1 MKTIEVK
8 AKDLVIPKYEPL
20 FYDILD
26 HGHTNYFNSGGRD
39 TTKSAFFSLM
49 VLLLILQNPNVHALC
64 LRKVGNTVQLSIRS
78 KILYWIYRLGI
89 ASEFVIPTKY
99 NNPIIYKRTGQMI
112 ILTGLDNP
120 DKVKSIAPHFG
131 YIGISWWEEFD
142 QFDGA
147 EEVRNVLQSVQR
159 GGDRYWN
166 FASFNPPISKNNWAN
181 KYVDEMSLRDDTIVT
196 HNTYLDVPVEWLG
209 SAVIKEAEFLKK
221 TNPRAYEHEYL
232 GIATG
237 TGGDVFENVEPLDMS
252 KVIPIQYDANGKV
265 LKSLPMVETF
275 DRIYTG
281 IDWGYAVDPFRCVRC
296 YYDRRKH
303 DLYIFDEYSTQN
315 KRNEDVYR
323 ELYDVQKLIERN
335 EYVTADSAE
344 PKSIADFHSY
354 GARIRGA
361 EKGKDSIRYGIQ
373 WLQGLHRIYID
384 PIRCP
389 KTYKE
394 FIDYEYP
401 RDKNGDFLSVY
412 PDKDNH
418 SIDAVRYATEEIW
431 KRRGA

>member
-1 MKTIEVK
+1 MRAEVK
-8 AKDLVIPKYEPL
+8 RKDLFIPRFDPIYN
-20 FYDILD
+20 DILD
-26 HGHTNYFNSGGRD
+26 HKYIHYIFQGGRGS
-39 TTKSAFFSLM
+39 TKSSFISF
-49 VLLLILQNPNVHALC
+49 VIINLILLHPDVHALC
-64 LRKVGNTVQLSIRS
+64 LRKIARTCQDTIFQQ
-78 KILYWIYRLGI
+78 IQWWIYRLGFE
-89 ASEFVIPTKY
+89 SEFTIPKRY
-99 NNPIIYKRTGQMI
+99 ENPIVYKRTGQEI
-112 ILTGLDNP
+112 KFGGLDDP
-120 DKVKSIAPHFG
+120 FKFKSVTKKKG
-131 YIGISWWEEFD
+131 YIGVTWFEEFD
-142 QFDGA
+142 QYN
-147 EEVRNVLQSVQR
+147 EEEIRNLIQSTIR
-159 GGDRYWN
+159 GKDFWY
-166 FASFNPPISKNNWAN
+166 FYSFNPPISKNNWAN
-181 KYVDEMSLRDDTIVT
+181 KYAQEAKLDADTLVT
-196 HNTYLDVPVEWLG
+196 SNTYLDVPREWLG
-209 SAVIKEAEFLKK
+209 EQYFYEAEKLKQK
-221 TNPRAYEHEYL
+221 NPRAYQHEYM
-232 GIATG
+232 GEATG

-265 LKSLPMVETF
+265 LKSLPMIETF

-296 YYDRRKH
+296 YYDKRKH

-323 ELYDVQKLIERN
+323 ELYDVQKLIDRN

-394 FIDYEYP
+394 FIGYEYP